1 MQRIIAEINHH
12 LASCVADL
20 SFEMDKKQ
28 WWDRCSALWHL
39 SRWKLS
45 CCRKIISVPEIFD
58 DFRELFPY
66 NFPHFYCCYCFQSPQ
81 YRDRIN
87 SFKTKLLWLSGQ
99 RKEQFS
105 SLKDMVYKSKSL
117 DSFDA
122 KAAETFNAP
131 SWKPEKKMW
140 SKYEDVFWILWI
152 QPMKLHFTGSHW
164 NDLIIILIFRAWNCN
179 CLHNIGFNGILDPL
193 RSSNRRPTLW
203 QFGLMPGR

>member
-131 SWKPEKKMW
+131 SWKSEKKMW
-140 SKYEDVFWILWI
+140 SKSWFCEFHPWNFISPVHIETILSSFWYFVLEIVI
-152 QPMKLHFTGSHW
+152 VC
-164 NDLIIILIFRAWNCN
+164 IILDSTESWIRWDQAIDD
-179 CLHNIGFNGILDPL
+179 LHSDNLA
-193 RSSNRRPTLW
+193 
-203 QFGLMPGR
+203 